1 MSNGNEDGKGS
12 SVPEQ
17 LLGLEDVNDPRYQEK
32 MLDFEIECNGGK
44 GNPNACH
51 HVGEYF
57 SVIRDEHARAAKIY
71 ENNCTSNGYGASC
84 FKLAKL
90 YLSGKGVDNDD
101 TKAGQYFKQACDKD
115 HLPAC
120 YHAGILKYL
129 TATSDEKN
137 DKLNEADRRKLVKDS
152 MRILQDTCEKGD
164 VESCYVS
171 ASQLI
176 KPHALSD
183 LKKDAPKALTYLH
196 KGCDMNHPPSCY
208 NLAVM
213 YNKGAEG
220 VPADQEKF
228 KEYKEK
234 TKSMYSLFGGLKGHK
249 SA

>member
-137 DKLNEADRRKLVKDS
+137 DKLSEADRRKLVKDS
-152 MRILQDTCEKGD
+152 MRILQDTCEHQD
-164 VESCYVS
+164 
-171 ASQLI
+171 I
-176 KPHALSD
+176 KRMAQSTPILR
-183 LKKDAPKALTYLH
+183 KKAPT
-196 KGCDMNHPPSCY
+196 CS
-208 NLAVM
+208 
-213 YNKGAEG
+213 
-220 VPADQEKF
+220 KF
-228 KEYKEK
+228 KDLAKN
-234 TKSMYSLFGGLKGHK
+234 
-249 SA
+249 